1 MSGAIFETWVMAE
14 LLKSYWLQGR
24 QAPFYYYRDKDQRE
38 IDLLIEG
45 DGVLFPVEIKKTAS
59 PSRDALRGMA
69 ALDRLGVA
77 CGPGAVICMAAQML
91 PLGRGMTAV
100 PVGCL

>member
-38 IDLLIEG
+38 IDLLIPSKVTVCFSRWRSKKQLPPPG
-45 DGVLFPVEIKKTAS
+45 MRCGAWRHSTGWALPV
-59 PSRDALRGMA
+59 
-69 ALDRLGVA
+69 V
-77 CGPGAVICMAAQML
+77 
-91 PLGRGMTAV
+91 LGR
-100 PVGCL
+100 